1 MIKLYDNPVYLVNGE
16 NIVEDTGDGMDDKEV
31 SVLQERMN
39 GVTIDTV
46 KKAKHVGIL
55 NACLRIKMM
64 FRDQAKFAIESEKG
78 IGMSV
83 IITIPLD
90 LITKSE

>member
-1 MIKLYDNPVYLVNGE
+1 MIE
-16 NIVEDTGDGMDDKEV
+16 VEDTGDGMDEDEADL
-31 SVLQERMN
+31 LQQRMN
-39 GVTIDTV
+39 SVTIDTI

-64 FRDQAKFAIESEKG
+64 FRDKAKFTIDSEKG

-83 IITIPLD
+83 IIRIPAD
-90 LITKSE
+90 MITTAD

>member
-1 MIKLYDNPVYLVNGE
+1 MDEEEVN
-16 NIVEDTGDGMDDKEV
+16 
-31 SVLQERMN
+31 VLQERMN
-39 GVTIDTV
+39 NVTIDTI

-64 FRDQAKFAIESEKG
+64 FQDQARFAIESEKG

-83 IITIPLD
+83 IITIPSE
-90 LITKSE
+90 LITASE